1 MGFPSHIYYFNGEK
15 FPNKMQFILFFFK
28 FFILDCIG
36 LEDQQPKPESDAH
49 VVHIHIQQVADRVE
63 TEQRLETKSNRQ
75 ECVFD
80 TFIL

>member
-1 MGFPSHIYYFNGEK
+1 
-15 FPNKMQFILFFFK
+15 MQLVFFFFK

-36 LEDQQPKPESDAH
+36 LEDQQPKQENDAH
-49 VVHIHIQQVADRVE
+49 VVHILIQQVADRVE

-75 ECVFD
+75 ECVLD

>member
-1 MGFPSHIYYFNGEK
+1 
-15 FPNKMQFILFFFK
+15 MQLVFFFFK

-36 LEDQQPKPESDAH
+36 LEDQQPKQEKDAH
-49 VVHIHIQQVADRVE
+49 VVHILIQQVADRVE

-75 ECVFD
+75 ECVLD